1 MPEIIHG
8 RSASYDPYNDVRKPR
23 SRAAVGEPNTLMPIP
38 TAVPTSSN
46 QGNFNNN
53 YDDFQLK
60 YVFILLKSVFFFRD
74 LTNAPL
80 TLTKYTN
87 LNNFGWVEKKW
98 QFESGP
104 DSRNAGTCSS
114 AKTQSWRANHVRFQ
128 NYKRK

>member
-38 TAVPTSSN
+38 TTVPTSSN

-60 YVFILLKSVFFFRD
+60 YVFILSKSVFLWFNQRA
-74 LTNAPL
+74 TNFDQI
-80 TLTKYTN
+80 Y
-87 LNNFGWVEKKW
+87 
-98 QFESGP
+98 
-104 DSRNAGTCSS
+104 
-114 AKTQSWRANHVRFQ
+114 
-128 NYKRK
+128 